1 MWKLLITKNVICIY
15 FKVYISVE
23 NENDHLPLT
32 VDAVYHFT
40 VEENLPP
47 HTPVGH
53 VTATDNDWGITDLSY
68 NLIHPLSHLPFAVD
82 KNTGKGLSSQT
93 S

>member
-1 MWKLLITKNVICIY
+1 MIVLY
-15 FKVYISVE
+15 PQVYISVE

-53 VTATDNDWGITDLSY
+53 VTATDNDWGFTNVSY
-68 NLIHPLSHLPFAVD
+68 NLMHHGNHLPFAVD
-82 KNTGKGLSSQT
+82 KETGEELFFYKCARPAANM
-93 S
+93 